1 MCVCVCVC
9 VHMRTP
15 TPPTH
20 NQVSKTRIESMLAL
34 ALVAAAPADTE
45 RENMSCALLSSS
57 ALDEVLYVI
66 SIDGTERGGGS
77 NQTGTAGAAGSS
89 QGTSQHGAGLSG
101 HEAFTLTYQ
110 VEWPLNIVFS
120 RKTMTKYRWLFRHL
134 FLYKLAERDLCSAWG
149 SHQHTK
155 ALKTQPVL
163 ALDFALRARML
174 HFVQSLQ
181 HYLVMH
187 VIENCWHTFQEGLR
201 GVKTVEDVL
210 NVHDKC
216 LDTCIK
222 LFVLNDP
229 NLLKM
234 LSRAV
239 TTCRGFAKYIEGKT
253 ALVLVGGQ
261 AAGGATREGLL
272 GEEYAGVETIRAKRL
287 ARMQQGELAQAFS
300 RDPRHRQTVDKYE
313 AEFDHQV
320 SLLLESLRTFC
331 KGGGDPH
338 LLALC
343 AQLDFNNF
351 YSYGRREAS

>member
-1 MCVCVCVC
+1 MCVCVCVYI
-9 VHMRTP
+9 HMRTP
-15 TPPTH
+15 THPTH

-89 QGTSQHGAGLSG
+89 HGTSQHGAGLSG